1 MYLANPLWLLTAVLI
16 IPVIY
21 LYIRRIRSRTA
32 SVKFTAIKIAQKAT
46 LTRFDWKR
54 HLRHANIVLVSITIL
69 TLSIVLSRPQSMEK
83 GEDIHSEGID
93 IVIALDISA
102 SMMAQDF
109 NPDRV
114 GAAKKVAKEFIN
126 GRPHDRIGMVLFGKY
141 AFAQC
146 PLTVDHAILVELID
160 SVKIGLTDPDA
171 TAIGQAIGS
180 ALNRLK
186 SSESKSKTIILLTDG
201 ENNSGLPPLTA
212 AEAAEALGVRVYT
225 IGVGKHGTA
234 PYPANDIFG
243 RPAIRQVPVS
253 IDEDLLTKIA
263 EMTGGRYF
271 RATDNRKLEQIFAEI
286 DRMEKTRIKVT
297 SYTRYSE
304 LYYNWAYIAVAA
316 LLLSLLLSTVVVRRM
331 I

>member
-1 MYLANPLWLLTAVLI
+1 MYLANPLWLLTALFVVPI
-16 IPVIY
+16 IY
-21 LYIRRIRSRTA
+21 LYIRARKAKVPSLTFSAVKLAKSA
-32 SVKFTAIKIAQKAT
+32 SLQ
-46 LTRFDWKR
+46 RRDWKR
-54 HLRHANIVLVSITIL
+54 YLRHANIVLITITIL
-69 TLSIVLSRPQSMEK
+69 SLAMVLSRPQSMEK
-83 GEDIHSEGID
+83 GQDIHSEGID

-102 SMMAQDF
+102 SMMARDF
-109 NPDRV
+109 TPDRV
-114 GAAKKVAKEFIN
+114 GAAKRVASDFIS

-146 PLTVDHAILVELID
+146 PLTVDHAILMELID
-160 SVKIGLTDPDA
+160 SVKIGLTNPDA
-171 TAIGQAIGS
+171 TAIGQALGS

-243 RPAIRQVPVS
+243 RPTVQQVPVS
-253 IDEDLLTKIA
+253 IDEELLTKIA
-263 EMTGGRYF
+263 KMTDGLYF
-271 RATDNRKLEQIFAEI
+271 RATNNRKLEQIFDEI
-286 DRMEKTRIKVT
+286 DQMEKTRIRVT

-304 LYYNWAYIAVAA
+304 LFYNWAYIAAGA
-316 LLLSLLLSTVVVRRM
+316 LLLSLLLSTLVVRRM